1 MSENKE
7 LKREFPYYSSIYMA
21 MKDCWVTTGDR
32 YLKIGESQNPEQRAD
47 AFKSQ
52 IEVGGYK
59 EAWSLVNVVGLEKH
73 STHYQILEKCAIN
86 YFSRW
91 QCLART
97 KRKWSKAQNRMVSG
111 ISSEV
116 FKNVPWQT
124 LCKGMAA
131 IAVCQKF
138 DILALCDGDMSKVI
152 DTFKNIAEN
161 ELTKED
167 LIIQYQKIELY
178 KKLVKKGDQGLS
190 PLRAL
195 RVRDYKVM
203 STVTFMGERTGRSF
217 ESGQINY
224 GSTITKQ

>member
-32 YLKIGESQNPEQRAD
+32 YLKIGESKNPEQRAD

-52 IEVGGYK
+52 IQVGGYK

-73 STHYQILEKCAIN
+73 STHYSILEKCAIN
-86 YFSRW
+86 YFSKW
-91 QCLART
+91 QCLTRT
-97 KRKWSKAQNRMVSG
+97 KAVRRQGRWIEG
-111 ISSEV
+111 ICSEV
-116 FKNVPWQT
+116 FKNIPWQT

-152 DTFKNIAEN
+152 DMFKDIAEK

>member
-152 DTFKNIAEN
+152 DMFKDIAEK

>member
-1 MSENKE
+1 
-7 LKREFPYYSSIYMA
+7 
-21 MKDCWVTTGDR
+21 
-32 YLKIGESQNPEQRAD
+32 
-47 AFKSQ
+47 
-52 IEVGGYK
+52 
-59 EAWSLVNVVGLEKH
+59 
-73 STHYQILEKCAIN
+73 
-86 YFSRW
+86 
-91 QCLART
+91 
-97 KRKWSKAQNRMVSG
+97 
-111 ISSEV
+111 
-116 FKNVPWQT
+116 
-124 LCKGMAA
+124 MAA

-152 DTFKNIAEN
+152 DMFKDIAEN

>member
-1 MSENKE
+1 
-7 LKREFPYYSSIYMA
+7 
-21 MKDCWVTTGDR
+21 MKDCWVITGDR

-152 DTFKNIAEN
+152 DMFKDIAEK

-190 PLRAL
+190 PLKAL